1 MNPSRNCGIT
11 SPGCWARIEAHF
23 LLPKRAQPPSL
34 TERALLL
41 RRKPKSQGIPENP
54 ALKAELQ
61 METRKMIRHKYAL
74 TAGLPILILT
84 GLSVA
89 YGQTGS
95 GKTSGEHRSGLPTDP
110 YSQKVKNSSFTSP
123 GGERVLRHE
132 LVIEASLEEL
142 WNAMTTEDGLKS
154 FMVPTAKVE
163 LKTGGAWETN
173 YRVGSRIGDPDN
185 IRNQVLCYI
194 PLEMLALKI
203 NLTAAFPEGP
213 RNAGTLFAVM
223 TFKQL
228 EPTRVLLTE
237 SMAGW
242 QQG

>member
-1 MNPSRNCGIT
+1 
-11 SPGCWARIEAHF
+11 
-23 LLPKRAQPPSL
+23 
-34 TERALLL
+34 
-41 RRKPKSQGIPENP
+41 
-54 ALKAELQ
+54 
-61 METRKMIRHKYAL
+61 MIRHKYAL

-173 YRVGSRIGDPDN
+173 YRAGSRIGDPDN

-228 EPTRVLLTE
+228 EPKRVLVTE
-237 SMAGW
+237 SMLGW
-242 QQG
+242 GRGPDWDKTYGFFEWGNAYTLGQLYKRFVEGPVDWSKREPVTR

>member
-1 MNPSRNCGIT
+1 MTKHKHASMTVLAI
-11 SPGCWARIEAHF
+11 I
-23 LLPKRAQPPSL
+23 LLK
-34 TERALLL
+34 
-41 RRKPKSQGIPENP
+41 
-54 ALKAELQ
+54 
-61 METRKMIRHKYAL
+61 
-74 TAGLPILILT
+74 
-84 GLSVA
+84 GLSIA

-95 GKTSGEHRSGLPTDP
+95 ARIFGEHRSGPPSDP
-110 YSQKVKNSSFTSP
+110 YSQKVKNTSFTSP

-132 LVIEASLEEL
+132 LVIEASLDDL
-142 WNAMTTEDGLKS
+142 WHAMTTEDGLKS
-154 FMVPTAKVE
+154 FMVPTARVE

-173 YRVGSRIGDPDN
+173 YRAGSRIGDPDN

-228 EPTRVLLTE
+228 EPKRVLVTE
-237 SMAGW
+237 SMLGW
-242 QQG
+242 GQGPDWDKTYGLFEWGNAYTLGQLYKRFVEGPVDWSKREPVTR